1 MKMVLDYVL
10 VPVGLLFMVGY
21 HLWLLHRILK
31 HPIRTVIGINSI
43 NRHFWVCAMME
54 DPSKNGVL
62 AVQTLRNNI
71 MASTLLAST
80 AIMLSS
86 LIAILMTGGSKGRS
100 IGFHVHGEKSSEL
113 FLSSIKFFSILVCF
127 MVAFL
132 FNVQSISSDF
142 GWVAPTDLET
152 QQTD

>member
-1 MKMVLDYVL
+1 MVLDYVL

-86 LIAILMTGGSKGRS
+86 LIAILMTTAEARPFYRFSRS
-100 IGFHVHGEKSSEL
+100 RREEQR
-113 FLSSIKFFSILVCF
+113 
-127 MVAFL
+127 AFP
-132 FNVQSISSDF
+132 VVD
-142 GWVAPTDLET
+142 
-152 QQTD
+152 